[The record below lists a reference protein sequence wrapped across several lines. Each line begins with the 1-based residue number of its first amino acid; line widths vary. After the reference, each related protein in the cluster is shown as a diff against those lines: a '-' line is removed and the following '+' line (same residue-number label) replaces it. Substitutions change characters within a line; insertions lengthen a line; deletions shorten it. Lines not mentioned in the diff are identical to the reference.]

1 VSNTEAVMAAATQL
15 ILAEIN
21 ATGWPEHPGP
31 AEPWD
36 INRGRCVD
44 WAEIVCR
51 FVPAAQMEEHDDPET
66 GMLHTFVVLAG
77 RYFDAECPGG
87 ADFVTDLPCFGHPY
101 GRGSEE
107 DRCAT

>member
-1 VSNTEAVMAAATQL
+1 VSDAEAVMVAATQL

-44 WAEIVCR
+44 WARIVCQ
-51 FVPAAQMEEHDDPET
+51 FLSGAQMEEHDD
-66 GMLHTFVVLAG
+66 GDMLHTFVVLGG
-77 RYFDAECPGG
+77 RCYDAECPAG
-87 ADFVTDLPCFGHPY
+87 AGNVLDLPCFSHPY
-101 GRGSEE
+101 NRGSEE
-107 DRCAT
+107 DR